1 MWKQRDRL
9 TSYAAVPCNSSNYV
23 AGTEPRGHIWLQG
36 QLGNSFPV
44 AHIVQVSVTE
54 EEGED
59 DIGWSLVSSTTQ
71 LRGCCNNPGEREYWL
86 VPGGS
91 EGSG

>member
-1 MWKQRDRL
+1 MPVSLDRSFWL
-9 TSYAAVPCNSSNYV
+9 LSGSRETTLPATQQYHDYV

-44 AHIVQVSVTE
+44 VHIVQVSVTE

-71 LRGCCNNPGEREYWL
+71 
-86 VPGGS
+86 
-91 EGSG
+91 